1 MMPTKIIMF
10 LIFVIFYTV
19 ANFLR
24 KNMYINNYYYNYY
37 LYKLSVVT
45 VAELILKSTNLFVQQ
60 ALCDFI

>member
-1 MMPTKIIMF
+1 MMPTKIIIC

-24 KNMYINNYYYNYY
+24 KDMYINNYYYNYY

-45 VAELILKSTNLFVQQ
+45 VAELILQSTNLFVQQ

>member
-1 MMPTKIIMF
+1 MMPTKIIIF

-24 KNMYINNYYYNYY
+24 KEMYIDNYYYNYY

-45 VAELILKSTNLFVQQ
+45 VAELILQSTNLFVQQ